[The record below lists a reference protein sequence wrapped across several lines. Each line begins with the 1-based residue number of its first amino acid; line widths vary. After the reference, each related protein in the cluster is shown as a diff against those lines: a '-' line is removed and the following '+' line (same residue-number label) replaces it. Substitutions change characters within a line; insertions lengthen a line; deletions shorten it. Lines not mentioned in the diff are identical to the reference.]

1 MQKPELTHARHD
13 PIHCLAPGLFRSL
26 QKGECKRAKLDVVYD
41 FGDGRRV
48 EFSGPEP
55 LGADDLRVLQGLVA
69 MAGPAGLVL
78 SPEPKTEA
86 GRQLRLFLEPKWDAI
101 RQDAMVVRGSYRALA
116 REVGYASIDKTKPIR
131 ECIER
136 LWKVSVIV
144 QEGRRRMGFRL
155 LSEYA
160 SDEDEGKLYVALNP
174 RLASAVMGGQHVR
187 ISMGEV
193 RALRTDPARLI
204 HQRLCAWIDPGKWG
218 RVETDTLCGYV
229 WPTEAGS
236 TAAVKK
242 RRHTARLA
250 LSELAGLGWRLRE
263 YAKDKWEIGRPGLRA
278 SPPAPFLTVANPR
291 LFGNQ
296 PPS

>member
-1 MQKPELTHARHD
+1 
-13 PIHCLAPGLFRSL
+13 
-26 QKGECKRAKLDVVYD
+26 
-41 FGDGRRV
+41 
-48 EFSGPEP
+48 
-55 LGADDLRVLQGLVA
+55 
-69 MAGPAGLVL
+69 
-78 SPEPKTEA
+78 
-86 GRQLRLFLEPKWDAI
+86 
-101 RQDAMVVRGSYRALA
+101 
-116 REVGYASIDKTKPIR
+116 
-131 ECIER
+131 
-136 LWKVSVIV
+136 
-144 QEGRRRMGFRL
+144 MGFRL

-187 ISMGEV
+187 ISMEEV

>member
-1 MQKPELTHARHD
+1 MSTHDLTHARHD

-26 QKGECKRAKLDVVYD
+26 QKGERKRAKLDVVYD

-78 SPEPKTEA
+78 SPEPQTEA

-101 RQDAMVVRGSYRALA
+101 LSDALVVRGSYRALA

-204 HQRLCAWIDPGKWG
+204 PQRLCAWIDPGKWG